1 MHLSQL
7 FRTALVFYLSLFVS
21 VSQANESYQFLTS
34 TSYTDISNSDGE
46 RLGVQALAF
55 WAPVK
60 LDGATPFASADFYQ
74 RVSRVSVSVSQQ
86 KLRELN
92 QVRSGRVLSD
102 ADREKKALSLRLSRH
117 DIPVWAEL
125 DYTNFGGTDENTN
138 GLSVDL
144 DSDDAK
150 RYLLGYF
157 ISDDTTLRA
166 SYVDA
171 HIKGW
176 AIGLSHLSRMRNDMA
191 LELLLSYQDLEFDR
205 LKIEV
210 LNNTVRNA
218 TWVKQDQKIIE
229 ANLSFSPIP
238 ALDLSLS
245 YMRIKFADD
254 WQANRELAVSYWF
267 ENYFSVSAFYLDID
281 YGGNVREL
289 GDSNF
294 YIDAEKGVSLSL
306 RF

>member
-1 MHLSQL
+1 MHFSQF
-7 FRTALVFYLSLFVS
+7 FRAAIVLCLSLS
-21 VSQANESYQFLTS
+21 ASLLQASDGYQFLAS
-34 TSYTDISNSDGE
+34 TSYTDISSADGE
-46 RLGVQALAF
+46 RLGVEALAF
-55 WAPVK
+55 WEPVK

-74 RVSRVSVSVSQQ
+74 RVSRISLSVSQQ
-86 KLRELN
+86 RLSELN

-102 ADREKKALSLRLSRH
+102 ADRETKALSLRLSRH

-125 DYTNFGGTDENTN
+125 DYTNFDGTDEYTN

-157 ISDDTTLRA
+157 ISDDTALRV
-166 SYVDA
+166 SYLDA
-171 HIKGW
+171 DPKGW
-176 AIGLSHLSRMRNDMA
+176 GVMLGHLFRMQNEMF
-191 LELLLSYQDLEFDR
+191 LELGLEYQSLELDAPE
-205 LKIEV
+205 LEV
-210 LNNTVRNA
+210 VNNSVRNLVPPM
-218 TWVKQDQKIIE
+218 TDINIVG

-238 ALDLSLS
+238 ALELSVS
-245 YMRIKFADD
+245 YMRKKVADD
-254 WQANRELAVSYWF
+254 WQANRGLAVSYWF
-267 ENYFSVSAFYLDID
+267 ESYFSLSASYLDID
-281 YGGNVREL
+281 YGGNFREF